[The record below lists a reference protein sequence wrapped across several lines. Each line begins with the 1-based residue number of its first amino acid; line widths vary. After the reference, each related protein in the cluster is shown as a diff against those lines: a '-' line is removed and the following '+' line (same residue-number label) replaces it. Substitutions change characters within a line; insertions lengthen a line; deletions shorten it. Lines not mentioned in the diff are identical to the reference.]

1 METLTALASAASRIV
16 SGWRPLADLQFTD
29 AAMAR
34 LLAALLVAVTLT
46 AGLIGLVLK
55 RRRRSGIALPALLG
69 WVGPSRAA
77 LLRHGALACAIAGLP
92 FFVLAVAD
100 PMTTFKRHETSYPGR
115 RITLMIDASSSMLS
129 SFPSPRLAK
138 GAPSDAAFFTSV
150 GAARHFV
157 ELRMRGKY
165 RDLMSLI
172 EFGDDAYVITP
183 FTSDHENILLSISL
197 IGDWSEFMAFPDQG
211 TVIARA
217 IDQGVGLFD
226 AFDFLEASGNLMVI
240 FTDGVDAEILQDG
253 RSAFDVLRD
262 AERAKIPV
270 YFIRTGGQGSDDPRL
285 SDRAWQ
291 AAVAR
296 TGGRFYPAADE
307 GAILRAVRA
316 IDEASTGKIAIRE
329 YGTRQPAFAQFALV
343 AAGLWTL
350 ALLLRFTVRWFQTF
364 P

>member
-1 METLTALASAASRIV
+1 VEALTALVSAVSRIFY
-16 SGWRPLADLQFTD
+16 GWRPLPDLQFSD
-29 AAMAR
+29 AETAR
-34 LLAALLVAVTLT
+34 LLAGLLAAVALT
-46 AGLIGLVLK
+46 AVLLGLLLTRH
-55 RRRRSGIALPALLG
+55 RRAGIALPALLG
-69 WVGPSRAA
+69 WVGPSRVA

-92 FFVLAVAD
+92 FFILAVAD
-100 PMTTFKRHETSYPGR
+100 PRTTFKRQETSYPGR

-129 SFPSPRLAK
+129 SFPSSRLAK

-150 GAARHFV
+150 GAARYFV

-165 RDLMSLI
+165 RDLMSLV

-226 AFDFLEASGNLMVI
+226 AFDFLDASGNLMVI

-270 YFIRTGGQGSDDPRL
+270 YFIRTIRASPIARGRRPWREREDASTPRRT
-285 SDRAWQ
+285 RARSF
-291 AAVAR
+291 VR
-296 TGGRFYPAADE
+296 CRRSTRPRPGRF
-307 GAILRAVRA
+307 RS
-316 IDEASTGKIAIRE
+316 ASTAHGNLRL
-329 YGTRQPAFAQFALV
+329 RSSLSSPPASGRSPSACV
-343 AAGLWTL
+343 
-350 ALLLRFTVRWFQTF
+350 
-364 P
+364 